1 MEIENISTEMYQTKV
16 CESPLPVIV
25 EFYSDDCIVC
35 NMISD
40 DVESVANEFSE
51 KVIFYKFNCQ
61 QDQQFALDMGVSFVP
76 SFILFEKEKNIARLD
91 FAFGKNDIKK
101 FIKKHI
107 KI

>member
-1 MEIENISTEMYQTKV
+1 MEIENISTEMFQSKV
-16 CESPLPVIV
+16 YESNCTVIV

-51 KVIFYKFNCQ
+51 KVIFYKFNCH
-61 QDQQFALDMGVSFVP
+61 QDQQFALDIGVSFIP
-76 SFILFEKEKNIARLD
+76 SFILFEKGKNIARLD
-91 FAFGKNDIKK
+91 FASGKNDIKK